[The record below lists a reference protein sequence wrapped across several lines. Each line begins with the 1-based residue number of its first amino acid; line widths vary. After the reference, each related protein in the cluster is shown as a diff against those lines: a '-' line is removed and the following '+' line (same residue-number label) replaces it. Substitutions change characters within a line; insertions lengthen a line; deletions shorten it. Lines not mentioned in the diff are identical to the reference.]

1 MKIHLIRSN
10 EYSEQQFTEVLLFLN
25 SFDGPVSFIDA
36 GELDPKNASTWEEEK
51 DEDEFFHQEFPK
63 KMLYHELASRSSA
76 FPVSRK
82 TTDWENLFAAIS
94 KRRSSVKIPKD
105 EMLILLTTIANENNW
120 FSAVDPNNRA
130 NGFVHTA
137 EWEYYVRCSGEFPVA
152 YLTAAL
158 LLQSFMFKN
167 YAELKQA
174 VHEFPMGCVNDFCE
188 DKRNIILKLRT
199 ADICPDC
206 IERLNGK
213 LDDLVIR
220 QMLDIFEGVRLRML
234 FHQKFRHNLKQSV
247 LKLTKKG
254 QILLPD
260 FGNIEIRLTP
270 LEKTLYHFFLAHPEG
285 VLLTH
290 LVDHKEELVKLYFRF
305 TNTGELPK
313 IYKSIDDLVDN
324 TSNSANEKLSKIKKA
339 FVSAIGAEL
348 AEQYI
353 VTGERGEIKKLSLS
367 KDMIVVE

>member
-1 MKIHLIRSN
+1 MKIHLLRSK

-25 SFDGPVSFIDA
+25 SFDGPVIFID
-36 GELDPKNASTWEEEK
+36 GGTIDPNNSSTWEQKTEE
-51 DEDEFFHQEFPK
+51 DSFFRQIFPK
-63 KMLYHELASRSSA
+63 NMSLEESVSRSAIPSFREMA
-76 FPVSRK
+76 H
-82 TTDWENLFAAIS
+82 WENLFTSCAAR
-94 KRRSSVKIPKD
+94 RRSAGIPQN
-105 EMLILLTTIANENNW
+105 EMLVLLTTIANENNW
-120 FSAVDPNNRA
+120 FSAIDPNNRM
-130 NGFVHTA
+130 NGFVHTG
-137 EWEYYVRCSGEFPVA
+137 EWEYYVRCSGEFPVS

-158 LLQSFMFKN
+158 VLQSFMFRN
-167 YAELKQA
+167 YAELKKA

-206 IERLNGK
+206 IARLDGK
-213 LDDLVIR
+213 LDDHVIR
-220 QMLDIFEGVRLRML
+220 QILDIFEGVRLRIL
-234 FHQKFRHNLKQSV
+234 FHQKFSRNLKQSV
-247 LKLTKKG
+247 LKITKKG

-290 LVDHKEELVKLYFRF
+290 LVDYKDELVRLYFRF

-313 IYKSIDDLVDN
+313 IYKSIDDLVN
-324 TSNSANEKLSKIKKA
+324 AGSNSASEKISKIKKA
-339 FVSAIGAEL
+339 FATAVGAEL

-353 VTGERGEIKKLSLS
+353 VSGERGEVKKIMLAPS
-367 KDMIVVE
+367 MILIE

>member
-1 MKIHLIRSN
+1 MKVHMLRSK

-25 SFDGPVSFIDA
+25 SFDGPLSFTDCGQID
-36 GELDPKNASTWEEEK
+36 PNNSSNWEQKTKEA
-51 DEDEFFHQEFPK
+51 DFFRQEFPK
-63 KMLYHELASRSSA
+63 KMVLKESLSYSLLPEY
-76 FPVSRK
+76 RK
-82 TTDWENLFAAIS
+82 ISDWENLFAACTAR
-94 KRRSSVKIPKD
+94 RRSSVIPQD
-105 EMLILLTTIANENNW
+105 QMLILLTTIANENNW
-120 FSAVDPNNRA
+120 FSAVDPNNRM
-130 NGFVHTA
+130 NGFVHTG
-137 EWEYYVRCSGEFPVA
+137 EWEFYVRCSGEFPVS

-158 LLQSFMFKN
+158 VLQSFMFRN

-220 QMLDIFEGVRLRML
+220 QVLDIFEGVRLRML
-234 FHQKFRHNLKQSV
+234 FHQKFRHNLKQSK

-290 LVDHKEELVKLYFRF
+290 LVDHKEELVRLYFRF

-313 IYKSIDDLVDN
+313 IYKSIDDLVN
-324 TSNSANEKLSKIKKA
+324 AGSNSANEKLSKIKKA
-339 FVSAIGAEL
+339 FVNAVGPEL

-353 VTGERGEIKKLSLS
+353 VSGERGEVKKLSLP
-367 KDMIVVE
+367 KEMIFVE